1 MAGKSGM
8 TYEATSDYRYGQVT
22 CDCGIRIRVMVSQ
35 YRVECHCGRSAI
47 LSELIREAQ
56 GDVEDEP
63 KNEQNNGGPDV
74 AKDIPNG

>member
-1 MAGKSGM
+1 MPGKSGM

-22 CDCGIRIRVMVSQ
+22 CSCGTRIRVSIPV
-35 YRVECHCGRSAI
+35 YRVECSCGKSAI

-56 GDVEDEP
+56 GDVKDEP
-63 KNEQNNGGPDV
+63 KDEPNNGGSDV

>member
-1 MAGKSGM
+1 
-8 TYEATSDYRYGQVT
+8 
-22 CDCGIRIRVMVSQ
+22 MVSQ